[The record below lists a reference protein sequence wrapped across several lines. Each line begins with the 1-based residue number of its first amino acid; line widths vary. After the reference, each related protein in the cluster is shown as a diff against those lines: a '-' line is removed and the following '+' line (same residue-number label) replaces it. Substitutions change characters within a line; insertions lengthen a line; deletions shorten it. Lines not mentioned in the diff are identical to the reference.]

1 MTDKRQ
7 GVMVVIA
14 VTVEVVNIVTDET
27 GVTIVTDET
36 GVTIVTDKIG
46 MIAFGMNY

>member
-7 GVMVVIA
+7 GVMVIA
-14 VTVEVVNIVTDET
+14 VTAEVVKIA
-27 GVTIVTDET
+27 TDET

-46 MIAFGMNY
+46 MIVFGTNY